1 MTKPLAASGVSPGME
16 HTGRLLFSAF
26 LTLSTA
32 ATVLAFPEGD
42 RGPRDTYVLNRG
54 NSASVSGSLE
64 DLGTQRRRYSGD
76 FLWFRRGG
84 TAYVIR
90 DPQLLIEA
98 DAFFEPLRELQPDQE
113 SLARREA
120 ALDREDEEHD
130 REEEAIEAE
139 EEAQPSPELDRRR
152 RALDDRRR
160 ELSRRQHELA
170 KEERALDRRE
180 EALEEAAE
188 RELWTFLD
196 RTVAS
201 GAARPLSGK

>member
-1 MTKPLAASGVSPGME
+1 ME
-16 HTGRLLFSAF
+16 HTERILVSAF
-26 LTLSTA
+26 LTLSA
-32 ATVLAFPEGD
+32 AGIALAAPEGD
-42 RGPRDTYVLNRG
+42 RRPRDTYVLNRG
-54 NSASVSGSLE
+54 HSASVSGSLE
-64 DLGTQRRRYSGD
+64 DLGTLRRRYSGD

-84 TAYVIR
+84 ATYVIR
-90 DPQLLIEA
+90 DPRLLAEA
-98 DAFFEPLRELQPDQE
+98 DAFFEPLRELQPDQD

-120 ALDREDEEHD
+120 VLDREDEEHD

-139 EEAQPSPELDRRR
+139 EETRPSPELDRRR
-152 RALDDRRR
+152 RDLHDRRGD
-160 ELSRRQHELA
+160 LSPRQQELA

-201 GAARPLSGK
+201 GAARPASRK